1 MKAFEVTKEYSVY
14 NYCEL
19 SEDARA
25 RVKRE
30 YLELDRT
37 PEEFEYMLKE
47 VLDDRFETSPLSVN
61 FDFSSSQG
69 SGLNIDGSLEF
80 SDILQIEEICNK
92 FTEKENRAL
101 YFYFEECHIKPYEF
115 YENMRYSYSCK
126 STDRQYLASHI
137 MYELEENYV
146 SNINADLV
154 ERVSDAIL
162 DYMERLEKF
171 FYEWGM
177 EYFYEISDEDMA
189 EISNEYGREYLEDGE
204 IWLGR

>member
-1 MKAFEVTKEYSVY
+1 MKTFEMTKECSVY

-19 SEDARA
+19 SEDARD

-30 YLELDRT
+30 YLALDRNS
-37 PEEFEYMLKE
+37 EDFEHMLKE
-47 VLDDRFETSPLSVN
+47 DLDDDFETSPLSVN
-61 FDFSSSQG
+61 FDFSCSQG
-69 SGLNIDGSLEF
+69 SGLNIEGSLEF

-101 YFYFEECHIKPYEF
+101 YFYFEECYINPYKF

-126 STDRQYLASHI
+126 SVDRQYLTSHI
-137 MYELEENYV
+137 MYELEENHV

-162 DYMERLEKF
+162 DYMEKLEKS
-171 FYEWGM
+171 FYEWGL
-177 EYFYEISDEDMA
+177 EYFYEISDEDME
-189 EISNEYGREYLEDGE
+189 EISNEYGWKYLADGE
-204 IWLGR
+204 VWLG